1 MTAEL
6 FAPFFLSPP
15 DKKKSSV
22 FAKKWTICQ
31 KVEDFRQKI
40 VEFSPKNRRFSPL
53 SVFAKNGRFA
63 KKSIFATERCL
74 LKMDDLPKS
83 Q

>member
-40 VEFSPKNRRFSPL
+40 VDFRQKIVDFRHCL
-53 SVFAKNGRFA
+53 
-63 KKSIFATERCL
+63 CL

-83 Q
+83 RFSPLNGVC